1 MSNIYISLLGQHS
14 HLVVVESRVEGGIE
28 EGRMFE
34 DRAEDGIVEG

>member
-14 HLVVVESRVEGGIE
+14 HLVVVEGRVEGGIE